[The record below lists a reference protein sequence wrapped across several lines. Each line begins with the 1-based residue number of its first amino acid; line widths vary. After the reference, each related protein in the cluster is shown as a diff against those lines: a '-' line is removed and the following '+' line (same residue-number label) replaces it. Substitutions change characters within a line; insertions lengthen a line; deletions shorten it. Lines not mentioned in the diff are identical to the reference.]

1 MTPAQTAELLAL
13 AAAFDRRTLGK
24 TDVLAWHTVLT
35 DIDYEAAKQAVTQHY
50 ATETRWIMPA
60 DIRTAVHTTRA
71 NTAADYQGPGLP
83 AEIPDADPDN
93 VPAYLTALR
102 AQRTR
107 AADGIELK
115 PRKMAELLAAV
126 GREIPAEVAQVR
138 RPGPLGAEC
147 PKCSAAIGRPCRT
160 PSGKERV
167 PHPARSGESAD
178 PAAEAAEFERR
189 RNAARDRLRQL
200 TPGERAE
207 LDQFQQ
213 QLRDTKESAS

>member
-83 AEIPDADPDN
+83 AEIPDADPDDWR
-93 VPAYLTALR
+93 AYLAAIR
-102 AQRTR
+102 QQRIR
-107 AADGIELK
+107 AAEGLTTRRPI
-115 PRKMAELLAAV
+115 AELVAATV
-126 GREIPAEVAQVR
+126 HPVPPEVEDVK
-138 RPGPLGAEC
+138 RPGPLGREC
-147 PKCSAAIGRPCRT
+147 PSCHAPIGRPCRT
-160 PSGKERV
+160 PGGADRT
-167 PHPARSGESAD
+167 PHTARRGQSTD
-178 PAAEAAEFERR
+178 PATEAAEIERR
-189 RNAARDRLRQL
+189 RAAARDRLNRM
-200 TPGERAE
+200 TPQERAQ
-207 LDQFQQ
+207 LDAFQQ
-213 QLRDTKESAS
+213 QLAEEYTP